1 MYAAGTIVMLAL
13 AFRQA
18 LAGMA
23 RRPVLWIPG
32 IFLGLFALSA
42 LMLEYYGGVFL
53 AGRLWIV
60 GLILFP
66 LFIAGIMSAI
76 REEDSGIRSFFR
88 EGAKRY
94 FRVLLPTLIIAFAAL
109 LTISLIVVSLSLI
122 GISPGSGLLALPIFG
137 VIIPFI
143 FFTMFYDTIAVFED
157 TRAFESIRRSIELV
171 LTHPPAVIGFCIVSL
186 LVIAGVS
193 GILLVIWTLALY
205 TKLAPVASWNT
216 TQIQEITADS
226 LVALLGPEGIW
237 ITAAIMAGG
246 IVLLTTFFYTFKGCM
261 YRQIMS
267 GTLPIASPGG
277 EFDDKGR
284 WYKY

>member
-1 MYAAGTIVMLAL
+1 MLAL

-23 RRPVLWIPG
+23 SRSVLWIPG

-42 LMLEYYGGVFL
+42 LMLEYYEGVFL
-53 AGRLWIV
+53 AGKLWIV

-66 LFIAGIMSAI
+66 LFIAGIMNAI
-76 REEDSGIRSFFR
+76 REENSGIRSFFR

-109 LTISLIVVSLSLI
+109 LTIGLIVISLSLI
-122 GISPGSGLLALPIFG
+122 GISSGSGLLALPIFG

-143 FFTMFYDTIAVFED
+143 FFTMFYDAIAVFED

-171 LTHPPAVIGFCIVSL
+171 LTHSSAVIGFCIVSVL
-186 LVIAGVS
+186 LIAGIS
-193 GILLVIWTLALY
+193 GILMVIWTLALY
-205 TKLAPVASWNT
+205 PKLEPLASWNT
-216 TQIQEITADS
+216 TQIQEITGDS
-226 LVALLGPEGIW
+226 LVAILGPDGIW
-237 ITAAIMAGG
+237 ITAAIITGG

-267 GTLPIASPGG
+267 SAPPAAFPGG
-277 EFDDKGR
+277 EFDEKGR

>member
-1 MYAAGTIVMLAL
+1 VHAAGTIVMLAL

-66 LFIAGIMSAI
+66 LFIAGIMNAI

-94 FRVLLPTLIIAFAAL
+94 FRVLLPTLIITFAAL
-109 LTISLIVVSLSLI
+109 LTIGLIVVSLTLI

-143 FFTMFYDTIAVFED
+143 FFTMFYDTITVFED

-186 LVIAGVS
+186 LVLAGVS

-205 TKLAPVASWNT
+205 TKLEPVASWNT
-216 TQIQEITADS
+216 TQIQQITADS
-226 LVALLGPEGIW
+226 LVALLGPGGIW

-267 GTLPIASPGG
+267 GTLPLASPGG